1 MFIVP
6 LMWIREEEEMKM
18 SIERISNKVN
28 EVSQSV
34 WE

>member
-1 MFIVP
+1 MFIIP
-6 LMWIREEEEMKM
+6 LMWIHEEEEIKM

-28 EVSQSV
+28 EVSQSI